1 MINQK
6 EIGIIGSGISGL
18 GAAKLA
24 IRNNLNFFMSDYSE
38 ISNDIKELL
47 NKNNIEFE
55 ENGHNWE
62 RLSGCDEIILSPG
75 ISSKKILLKIP
86 NYDSKNI
93 ISEIEFASRYTNAK
107 IIAITGTNGKTTTSY
122 LIYHIL
128 KSSGLNVGLAGNLGI
143 SFSETIC
150 LRKYDYYVLEV
161 SSFQLENIKKFKPF
175 ISIILNVSND
185 HLDRYNYSIKEYTRA
200 KFNISS
206 NQDSNDYLIINTR
219 CKHSS
224 QFLSQNKIT
233 SQLIHIGL
241 DKNDG
246 KNKIFK
252 EKNTIKSTINNK
264 NVMFNLNE
272 FSLRGDHNIQNSM
285 AAICVSQILNIS
297 NDSIK
302 ESLKTFQNVPHRLEH
317 FLTIQKVKYVNDSKG
332 TNVNAAY
339 YALESIKGSVIWIA
353 GGVDKGNDYKDLI
366 PLVNQKVKAIICL
379 GIDNSKLI
387 EFFSPHCETI
397 ISTDNIKDAV
407 RNSYKLSEKNDT
419 VLLSPACASFDLF
432 ENFED
437 RGNKFKEEV
446 RKL

>member
-1 MINQK
+1 
-6 EIGIIGSGISGL
+6 
-18 GAAKLA
+18 
-24 IRNNLNFFMSDYSE
+24 
-38 ISNDIKELL
+38 
-47 NKNNIEFE
+47 
-55 ENGHNWE
+55 
-62 RLSGCDEIILSPG
+62 
-75 ISSKKILLKIP
+75 
-86 NYDSKNI
+86 
-93 ISEIEFASRYTNAK
+93 
-107 IIAITGTNGKTTTSY
+107 
-122 LIYHIL
+122 
-128 KSSGLNVGLAGNLGI
+128 
-143 SFSETIC
+143 
-150 LRKYDYYVLEV
+150 
-161 SSFQLENIKKFKPF
+161 
-175 ISIILNVSND
+175 
-185 HLDRYNYSIKEYTRA
+185 
-200 KFNISS
+200 
-206 NQDSNDYLIINTR
+206 
-219 CKHSS
+219 
-224 QFLSQNKIT
+224 
-233 SQLIHIGL
+233 
-241 DKNDG
+241 
-246 KNKIFK
+246 
-252 EKNTIKSTINNK
+252 
-264 NVMFNLNE
+264 MFNLNE
-272 FSLRGDHNIQNSM
+272 FSLRGDHNVQNSM

-387 EFFSPHCETI
+387 EFFSPYCETI

-407 RNSYKLSEKNDT
+407 RNSYRLSEKNDT